1 MTNQP
6 QQGASAAASPTRTDL
21 PERQPWLVQLR
32 TVPNMLSALRL
43 LLVPVFLVMILNHQ
57 GLIAITI
64 LAVSSITDFLDGY
77 LARRYHQVTRL
88 GQLLDPFADRL
99 YIFSTLIAF
108 SIQGIIPWWL
118 ALLVLGRDFMLL
130 VVYPVLATHGYGPLP
145 VHYLGKA
152 GTMALLYAFPLLLIA
167 NIWVDAAFVVK
178 PLAWAFALWGVGL
191 YWWAGFVYVKQ
202 VADVVK
208 TARDAA

>member
-1 MTNQP
+1 MTSQP
-6 QQGASAAASPTRTDL
+6 SSSATDA

-43 LLVPVFLVMILNHQ
+43 ILVPVFLFMLLNDQ
-57 GLIAITI
+57 GLVAIAI

-108 SIQGIIPWWL
+108 SIQGVIPWWL
-118 ALLVLGRDFMLL
+118 ALLVIGRDFMLL
-130 VVYPVLATHGYGPLP
+130 VVYPILATHGFGPLP

-167 NIWVDAAFVVK
+167 NIWVDAALVVK

-208 TARDAA
+208 TAKSPS